1 MTNKIKV
8 QFIGVENIPKQKDDE
23 ILRARKVKWDKQG
36 YYPLESLSFHDYHI
50 VFINWPDKY
59 PYPSN
64 QEFFEYISGGG
75 IVILFLGPSKSYP
88 WRNSTKFLAV
98 STTSGGE
105 TIVPTPKH
113 WLKNIFKKYRF
124 VWHCFLEPGE
134 TLRNQQNLMLL
145 TQLMRSNFQLE
156 SLENNDVFE
165 IAGTTIS
172 GKCVSSVIN
181 YGNGKLILLPL
192 VALSETENLIR
203 DLLDGIKNN
212 YFKKKEIAELR
223 PTWIENWNFEPELKL
238 KNDIDNITKK
248 FKEISQELEY
258 YKLTKKILY
267 VYGKDLSYSIY
278 SVFKQ
283 MGFDTNLKENE
294 GRQDIE
300 IKFNSFFAII
310 EAKGLKGYANN
321 DALRQLL
328 DYYVTAS
335 ENNPDVKGVFI
346 VNHFRDKNPLER
358 GQPFSEAALKLAKNN
373 EFCLL
378 TTIDLFKLYNLFLK
392 NEMQTA
398 QIGDIIK
405 NTKGLVT
412 LH

>member
-8 QFIGVENIPKQKDDE
+8 QFIGIENIPKQKDDE
-23 ILRARKVKWDKQG
+23 ILRARKVKWDYHG
-36 YYPLESLSFHDYHI
+36 YSPLESLSFHDYHI

-105 TIVPTPKH
+105 TIVPNPKH

-124 VWHCFLEPGE
+124 VWHCFLKPGE
-134 TLRNQQNLMLL
+134 TLQNQQNLIVL

-156 SLENNDVFE
+156 SLENNAVFE

-321 DALRQLL
+321 NALRQLL

-398 QIGDIIK
+398 QIIDIIK